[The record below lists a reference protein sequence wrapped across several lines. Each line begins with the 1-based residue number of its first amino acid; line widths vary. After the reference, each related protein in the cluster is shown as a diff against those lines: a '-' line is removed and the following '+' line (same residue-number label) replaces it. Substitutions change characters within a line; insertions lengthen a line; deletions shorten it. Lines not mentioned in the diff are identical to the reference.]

1 MATTRRTARARELG
15 GATQPNGTQSTY
27 VHADDHGVLRIAG
40 TRISL
45 DSVVIAF
52 QEGHSPESI
61 RQQYPALTLE
71 AVYGALTYYLA
82 NRETVDE
89 YLLHQEQVWAEA
101 RRESDSHPSPVVERL
116 RVLLRNEAAATT

>member
-1 MATTRRTARARELG
+1 MATARRTGRAREQSHPLVP
-15 GATQPNGTQSTY
+15 PNGPPSSY
-27 VHADDHGVLRIAG
+27 VDADDHGVLRIAG
-40 TRISL
+40 TRVSL

-82 NRETVDE
+82 NRESVDA
-89 YLLHQEQVWAEA
+89 YLRYQDQVWAEA
-101 RRESDSHPSPVVERL
+101 RREADSHPSPVVERL
-116 RVLLRNEAAATT
+116 RALLVS